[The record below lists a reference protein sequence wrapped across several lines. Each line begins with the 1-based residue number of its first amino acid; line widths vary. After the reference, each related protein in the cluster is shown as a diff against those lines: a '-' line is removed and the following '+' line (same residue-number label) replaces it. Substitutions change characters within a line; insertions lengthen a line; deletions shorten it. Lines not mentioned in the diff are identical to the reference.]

1 MSMPATSTKTTKLA
15 TSLIDEYALLGWR
28 AMLTEVNLSPKPGLV
43 DRINCGAHK
52 DMALED
58 FHRSA
63 LAIQGWLP
71 RFIEFGACSAEMAPE
86 AVLNGLRPIGM
97 ACEGD
102 MFRACIDSLEVRKKP
117 GGHWIIRD
125 LMGLDLVGLASL

>member
-52 DMALED
+52 DMALKWHQKRYSTD
-58 FHRSA
+58 YA
-63 LAIQGWLP
+63 QLVWLAKVI
-71 RFIEFGACSAEMAPE
+71 CSAP
-86 AVLNGLRPIGM
+86 LR
-97 ACEGD
+97 A
-102 MFRACIDSLEVRKKP
+102 
-117 GGHWIIRD
+117 
-125 LMGLDLVGLASL
+125 

>member
-71 RFIEFGACSAEMAPE
+71 TGDQPRPAALPHSA
-86 AVLNGLRPIGM
+86 GSG
-97 ACEGD
+97 
-102 MFRACIDSLEVRKKP
+102 VR
-117 GGHWIIRD
+117 
-125 LMGLDLVGLASL
+125 S

>member
-63 LAIQGWLP
+63 LSVRVWMVPVVQKWHRKRYSTDYAQLVWLAKV
-71 RFIEFGACSAEMAPE
+71 ICSAP
-86 AVLNGLRPIGM
+86 LR
-97 ACEGD
+97 A
-102 MFRACIDSLEVRKKP
+102 
-117 GGHWIIRD
+117 
-125 LMGLDLVGLASL
+125 